1 MAAAASIPIALDL
14 MSDTIVPCLVKAV
27 DVYHAVREVHSH
39 NYTDRCDT
47 DFARLCDAL
56 SASVQCVKDLAHEPD
71 EPHSLFLIKF
81 ACIQI
86 GDDLLVHINRVL
98 ASFNGSIDA
107 PSFCKLWPQEDL
119 AALHSQLGEV
129 VHQIQDTIPSAH
141 TLHLPLLGDLQLAN
155 QDDGPD
161 SHEITTPSQTAD
173 DPQSQLKDGTSQS
186 PGSNYP
192 SRVAAAKLAPAGLI
206 NDFILESLAYKS
218 MHDRESQVTEAHA
231 KTLDWIFDNSA
242 IEQPLRQKFRDSF
255 VSWLNGSQLG
265 PIYWITGKPGSGKS
279 TLMRYL
285 SQHPVATYYLRRW
298 AGKNRVSTAGFFFW
312 TSGSRQQ
319 RSQTGLLR
327 YLLHQL
333 LSSEPE
339 LIEKTFPSLW
349 TQLRQMSTKDRVNFA
364 LDWTVSDLQT
374 AFHSFLDAAL
384 SQMNVC
390 LFIDGLDEFD
400 GDHHQIIDF
409 FKGLTTRQNG
419 QSLKLC
425 LSSRPWDVFEE
436 AFGTSV
442 PNTKLQDLSYEDMY
456 RYAKDTLKTNAQL
469 RKLIKQNQ
477 DLTHALIISIV
488 EQADGVFLWVRL
500 AVERM
505 LAAFQKSN
513 ELEALETTL
522 KNLPTEL
529 DDLFEKLLFKNQT
542 PSEIMQTA
550 TLFQLMH
557 GREIVADFIKDESS
571 NSLTVWELTF
581 ALFKDDDSLALN
593 REVLE
598 ATDEEIQT
606 RCQTTI
612 KYIKTRF
619 SGLLNVHMGA
629 RMGNMR
635 VPKFADKAQEVANL
649 VTTSK
654 VIYIHRT
661 VRDWLMEA
669 GGAGERLKKLQS
681 SDFDPHLRLLRSYI
695 LRLKHP
701 LEEIEHHRRLDEWYP
716 DIALAM
722 THARYIAN
730 DPQNLH
736 RKFLNEMNKT
746 VSWLWLDKPSDPH
759 DHWAKGAFG
768 AYEVRMKAP
777 PIHRPFL
784 CLATKFGLTDYVC
797 QEVAE
802 LSEDAEAVEE
812 DEENDG
818 STPLLSYATEFLC
831 SRNKTIFPVSSP
843 KLIRWLLE
851 NPSRINPGPNHE
863 YKHFI
868 THKPITPW
876 LALLRHLRD
885 AKRRGWIEYYD
896 IDPEGTARW
905 AEIVRSFAEYA
916 DVNAV
921 VARDAWDPEITALG
935 VIDLLEE
942 TYGSAEVHK
951 VKTLMEKKID
961 G

>member
-1 MAAAASIPIALDL
+1 MAAAASMPSALDT
-14 MSDTIVPCLVKAV
+14 MSDAIVPCLAKAV
-27 DVYHAVREVHSH
+27 DVYHVVRALHSH
-39 NYTDRCDT
+39 NYTDQCDT
-47 DFARLCDAL
+47 DFTRLSDAL

-71 EPHSLFLIKF
+71 EPRSLYLIKF

-98 ASFNGSIDA
+98 TFFNGSIDA

-119 AALHSQLGEV
+119 TALHSRLNEV
-129 VHQIQDTIPSAH
+129 VHQIQDIVPNAH
-141 TLHLPLLGDLQLAN
+141 ALHLPLLADLQLAN
-155 QDDGPD
+155 QDDGLD
-161 SHEITTPSQTAD
+161 SHEIETESQTAQD
-173 DPQSQLKDGTSQS
+173 AQSRLQDGSSES
-186 PGSNYP
+186 PGNVP
-192 SRVAAAKLAPAGLI
+192 PIKLATPRLAPAGLI

-242 IEQPLRQKFRDSF
+242 IEQPLRQRFRDSF
-255 VSWLNGSQLG
+255 VSWLNGSDLG

-279 TLMRYL
+279 TLMRFL

-298 AGKNRVSTAGFFFW
+298 AVKKRVSTAGFFFW

-349 TQLRQMSTKDRVNFA
+349 TQLRQMTTKERINFV
-364 LDWTVSDLQT
+364 LDWTVSDLQD

-384 SQMNVC
+384 PQMNIC

-400 GDHHQIIDF
+400 GNHHQIISF
-409 FKGLTTRQNG
+409 FKGLTTKQNG
-419 QSLKLC
+419 KSLKLC

-477 DLTHALIISIV
+477 DSTHGLIISIV

-513 ELEALETTL
+513 EFDVLETTL

-529 DDLFEKLLFKNQT
+529 DDLFEKLLFKDQT

-571 NSLTVWELTF
+571 NSLTVWEIAF
-581 ALFKDDDSLALN
+581 ALSKDDDSLAFS
-593 REVLE
+593 REVHE

-612 KYIKTRF
+612 RYIKTRF
-619 SGLLNVHMGA
+619 SGLLNVHMGG

-649 VTTSK
+649 ITTSK

-661 VRDWLMEA
+661 VRDWLVEA
-669 GGAGERLKKLQS
+669 GGAGERLKMVQS
-681 SDFDPHLRLLRSYI
+681 EDFDPHLRLLRSYI

-730 DPQNLH
+730 DPQSLQ
-736 RKFLNEMNKT
+736 RQFVNEMDKT
-746 VSWLWLDKPSDPH
+746 ISWLWLEKTSDPH
-759 DHWAKGAFG
+759 DHWAKSTFG

-784 CLATKFGLTDYVC
+784 CLATKFGLTEYVC
-797 QEVAE
+797 QEVTD
-802 LSEDAEAVEE
+802 LGQNTEAVEE

-831 SRNKTIFPVSSP
+831 SRNKTIFPLSSP
-843 KLIRWLLE
+843 KLVRWLLE
-851 NPSRINPGPNHE
+851 NPSRINPVPDQE

-868 THKPITPW
+868 THKPINPW

-905 AEIVRSFAEYA
+905 AEIVKSFVEYA

-921 VARDAWDPEITALG
+921 VVKDAWDPEITALG
-935 VIDLLEE
+935 VMRLLEE
-942 TYGSAEVHK
+942 TYGSAEIQRIK
-951 VKTLMEKKID
+951 IQMKSMID